1 MQLFV
6 FMIERVIRVS
16 RNEILVV
23 FLLKKLITRKI
34 MKEITETY
42 LKDKDSFGKSENL
55 SKIFFAEIL
64 VFDHDL

>member
-16 RNEILVV
+16 RNEIVL
-23 FLLKKLITRKI
+23 LLKKLITRKI
-34 MKEITETY
+34 MKEINEPY